1 MASTGLVPG
10 QPIPDLPI
18 PGDDVSALI
27 LGAGEG
33 VRMGQGPKAFLRLQA
48 QTLLERAILS
58 VAPYCAEIIA
68 GVREADLPL
77 AEELVN
83 RLRLATR
90 VLLVPGGRERQETV
104 TRLVENA
111 SCPLV
116 LLHEVA
122 RPFARADSFAAV
134 LTTASEHGA
143 AALYTELRVRDGL
156 ALMRNGAFAASLPRA
171 EVVALQTP
179 HAYLRTT
186 LLDAHRR
193 AQQAGRREDSTVALV
208 QWAGYEVRLLPGCA
222 DNIKIT
228 YPEDWERVL
237 AMSQVMPSPENA
249 QAA

>member
-1 MASTGLVPG
+1 MASTCLMPG
-10 QPIPDLPI
+10 QRVQ
-18 PGDDVSALI
+18 GQDVSALI

-33 VRMGQGPKAFLRLQA
+33 VRMGQGPKAFLQLQA

-58 VAPYCAEIIA
+58 VEPYCAEIVV
-68 GVREADLPL
+68 GVREADLCL
-77 AEELVN
+77 GEELVDS
-83 RLRLATR
+83 LGLATR

-104 TRLVENA
+104 TRLVERA

-122 RPFARADSFAAV
+122 RPFARGDSFAAV
-134 LTTASEHGA
+134 LAAARQFGA

-186 LLDAHRR
+186 LLDAHRQ
-193 AQQAGRREDSTVALV
+193 AQQSGRHEDSTVALV

-228 YPEDWERVL
+228 YPEDWERVM
-237 AMSQVMPSPENA
+237 AMTQALRLPQNA
-249 QAA
+249 QVA